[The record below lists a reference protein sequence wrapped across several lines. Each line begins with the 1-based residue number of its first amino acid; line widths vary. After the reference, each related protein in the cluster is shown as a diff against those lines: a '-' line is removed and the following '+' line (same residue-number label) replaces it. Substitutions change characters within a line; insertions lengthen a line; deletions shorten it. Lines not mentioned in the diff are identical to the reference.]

1 MPITPVLGKLTG
13 EGHQLQAA
21 GKYTEG
27 PCLKQMK
34 KRQRSW
40 VSGVGLSVG
49 STPIHKK
56 DGKGERFQK
65 QGGNPGTQKP
75 NTKRLRRL
83 QPA

>member
-27 PCLKQMK
+27 PCLKQME

-49 STPIHKK
+49 STPMPQ
-56 DGKGERFQK
+56 ERWERRK
-65 QGGNPGTQKP
+65 IPETGG
-75 NTKRLRRL
+75 
-83 QPA
+83 